1 MFLYDKLG
9 IWMWMFDG
17 KYHLLDTKCKT
28 CKLTKNRPVN
38 ILFSRSDI
46 MFLTSFEWS
55 SAK

>member
-17 KYHLLDTKCKT
+17 KYHLLDTECKT

-38 ILFSRSDI
+38 YYYSVHKKINY
-46 MFLTSFEWS
+46 
-55 SAK
+55 